1 MNFFDEGQKA
11 GKYFTPRASLI
22 LLNYTK
28 SLTRLLQIILKNA
41 LICNKW
47 RKKNW
52 SQRDCYKHMQQQ
64 QQLNCRKMKSHIV
77 ENNAVM
83 RKALAAAAAT
93 ASTFQYSCP

>member
-1 MNFFDEGQKA
+1 
-11 GKYFTPRASLI
+11 
-22 LLNYTK
+22 
-28 SLTRLLQIILKNA
+28 
-41 LICNKW
+41 
-47 RKKNW
+47 
-52 SQRDCYKHMQQQ
+52 MQQQ

>member
-41 LICNKW
+41 LICNTW

-52 SQRDCYKHMQQQ
+52 SQRDCYKHMQQ